1 MRTDKY
7 MKLVYIYVKHHNVL
21 EDIGVSLSNAHKVTF
36 ERQQLCLDTVESNLD
51 YYYGIQSTAIVGKNG
66 TGKSTL
72 LDFIES
78 SYEATDSSGL
88 LIWFNEKGK
97 TYHLCPI
104 NFDVD
109 SIKVESTYTVKVN
122 NNYRKF
128 LNYHKV
134 RLIKANN
141 LSGGESSTISRRTR
155 KNVFSHDLSLAQYKT
170 GSPTKLAQRIS
181 RLISFFA
188 NSSWMANEQ
197 NIKVEFEFF
206 FKPSSTIYLKNLLDR
221 DDVRKEF
228 KLYSDELKYLEHM
241 LQPRPAFISDSIDDP
256 SVSLFSE
263 LMRVNILSIL
273 RHVTKYSGFRA
284 KLQDFMFLKLLC
296 GYFTGRVDLSEP
308 DTVLDLMLSSKM
320 YEDSEV
326 KAIPE
331 ADAVIICKRFHG
343 VVEAIRRISEVISKH
358 RMNIEVK
365 DIDRF
370 TSSQTTLIIDLMMLI
385 SKLPSNVVSN
395 FHYGWKGFSTGEFA
409 KLNLFS
415 ELFYYINDEK
425 RSSSENHL
433 IVMDEVDLYL
443 HPDWQREF
451 LAEMLSFLKA
461 EYPRDRVQL
470 VLTSHSPIIIG
481 DFLPEDIISL
491 YREPR
496 QSPLVGDSFG
506 FGTQIL
512 QLYMDGMHLSSTFGC
527 HSKSHIDRIM
537 NNKINKSQTAF
548 DKELVSKI
556 KNSNIRRM
564 LEDTE

>member
-1 MRTDKY
+1 
-7 MKLVYIYVKHHNVL
+7 MKLIYMYVEQHNVL
-21 EDIGVSLSNAHKVTF
+21 EDIGVSLSSGHQITF
-36 ERQQLCLDTVESNLD
+36 ERQQLCLDTVESSLD
-51 YYYGIQSTAIVGKNG
+51 YYHGIQSSAIVGKNG

-78 SYEATDSSGL
+78 SYEATDSSGFF
-88 LIWFNEKGK
+88 IWFNEKEK
-97 TYHLCPI
+97 IYHLCPI

-109 SIKVESTYTVKVN
+109 SIKIESTHTVKVN
-122 NNYRKF
+122 SNYRRF

-141 LSGGESSTISRRTR
+141 LSGAESSAISRRAR

-181 RLISFFA
+181 RLINFFA
-188 NSSWMANEQ
+188 NSSWMSNEQ

-206 FKPSSTIYLKNLLDR
+206 FKPSSTIYLKNLLAR

-228 KLYSDELKYLEHM
+228 ELSSEDLQLLDHM
-241 LQPRPAFISDSIDDP
+241 LKTRPAFISDSVDDP
-256 SVSLFSE
+256 RISLFSE
-263 LMRVNILSIL
+263 LMRVNLLSIL

-284 KLQDFMFLKLLC
+284 KLQDFMFLKILC
-296 GYFTGRVDLSEP
+296 GYVTGRVDLSEP
-308 DTVLDLMLSSKM
+308 DTVLELIISSKM
-320 YEDSEV
+320 YEHSEV
-326 KAIPE
+326 KAISQ
-331 ADAVIICKRFHG
+331 ADAFIICKRFND
-343 VVEAIRRISEVISKH
+343 VVGSIKRISDVISEH
-358 RMNIEVK
+358 RLDIEVK
-365 DIDRF
+365 DKDRF
-370 TSSQTTLIIDLMMLI
+370 TSSQTALVIDLMMSI

-433 IVMDEVDLYL
+433 IIMDEVDLYL

-451 LAEMLSFLKA
+451 LADTLSFLKA
-461 EYPRDRVQL
+461 EYPRDSVQL

-481 DFLPEDIISL
+481 DFLPEDIVSL
-491 YREPR
+491 YREAR
-496 QSPLVGDSFG
+496 QSPQVGDSFG

-512 QLYMDGMHLSSTFGC
+512 QLYMDGMHLSSTFGS

-537 NNKINKSQTAF
+537 KNKINNSQTAF
-548 DKELVSKI
+548 DKELIRKI

-564 LEDTE
+564 LGDTE

>member
-1 MRTDKY
+1 
-7 MKLVYIYVKHHNVL
+7 MKLVYMYVEQHNVL
-21 EDIGVSLSNAHKVTF
+21 EDIGVGLSSGHKVTF
-36 ERQQLCLDTVESNLD
+36 KCQRLSLEIVESNLN
-51 YYYGIQSTAIVGKNG
+51 YYHGIQSSAIVGKNG

-78 SYEATDSSGL
+78 SYETTDSSGFF
-88 LIWFNEKGK
+88 IWFNEKEK

-104 NFDVD
+104 NFNVD
-109 SIKVESTYTVKVN
+109 SIKIESTHIVKVN
-122 NNYRKF
+122 NNYRNF

-141 LSGGESSTISRRTR
+141 LSGGESSSISRRAR

-188 NSSWMANEQ
+188 NSSWMSNEQ

-206 FKPSSTIYLKNLLDR
+206 FKPSSITYLKNLLAR
-221 DDVRKEF
+221 DNVRYEF
-228 KLYSDELKYLEHM
+228 GLSSEELKTLEHM
-241 LQPRPAFISDSIDDP
+241 LRTRPVFISDSIDDP
-256 SVSLFSE
+256 CISLFTE
-263 LMRVNILSIL
+263 LMRVNLLSIL
-273 RHVTKYSGFRA
+273 RHVSKYSGFRA

-296 GYFTGRVDLSEP
+296 GSMTGQVDLSEP
-308 DTVLDLMLSSKM
+308 DTVLDLILSSKM
-320 YEDSEV
+320 YDYSEV
-326 KAIPE
+326 KSIPE
-331 ADAVIICKRFHG
+331 ADAFIICNRFHDVVG
-343 VVEAIRRISEVISKH
+343 VIKRISEVITEH
-358 RMNIEVK
+358 RMDIEVK
-365 DIDRF
+365 DKDRF
-370 TSSQTTLIIDLMMLI
+370 TSSQTALVIDLMMTI

-409 KLNLFS
+409 KLNLFA

-425 RSSSENHL
+425 RSSSESHL

-451 LAEMLSFLKA
+451 LADTLSFLKA
-461 EYPRDRVQL
+461 EYPRDSVQL

-481 DFLPEDIISL
+481 DFLPEDIVSL
-491 YREPR
+491 YRQPR
-496 QSPLVGDSFG
+496 QSPQVGDSFG

-512 QLYMDGMHLSSTFGC
+512 QLYMDGMHLSSTFGS
-527 HSKSHIDRIM
+527 HSKSHIDRIV
-537 NNKINKSQTAF
+537 NNKINNSQTAF
-548 DKELVSKI
+548 DKELIRKI

-564 LEDTE
+564 LGDDE

>member
-7 MKLVYIYVKHHNVL
+7 MKLVYVYVKHHNVL
-21 EDIGVSLSNAHKVTF
+21 DDIGVSLSNAHQVTF

-78 SYEATDSSGL
+78 SYEATDSTGFF
-88 LIWFNEKGK
+88 IWFNEKEK
-97 TYHLCPI
+97 IYHLCPI

-109 SIKVESTYTVKVN
+109 SIKVESSYTVKVS
-122 NNYRKF
+122 NNYRRF

-206 FKPSSTIYLKNLLDR
+206 FKPSSTIYLKNLLAR

-228 KLYSDELKYLEHM
+228 ELSSEELKYLEHT
-241 LQPRPAFISDSIDDP
+241 LQTRPAFISDSIDDP
-256 SVSLFSE
+256 RVSLFSE
-263 LMRVNILSIL
+263 LMRVNLISIL

-296 GYFTGRVDLSEP
+296 GSFTGRVDLSEP
-308 DTVLDLMLSSKM
+308 DTVLDLILNSKM
-320 YEDSEV
+320 YEHSEV
-326 KAIPE
+326 MAISE
-331 ADAVIICKRFHG
+331 ADAFIICKRFHD
-343 VVEAIRRISEVISKH
+343 VVGAIRRISDVISEH
-358 RMNIEVK
+358 RINIEVK
-365 DIDRF
+365 DKDRF
-370 TSSQTTLIIDLMMLI
+370 TSSQTALVIDLMMSI

-409 KLNLFS
+409 KLNLFA

-425 RSSSENHL
+425 RSSSESHL

-451 LAEMLSFLKA
+451 LADTLSFLKA
-461 EYPRDRVQL
+461 EYPRDSVQL

-481 DFLPEDIISL
+481 DFLPEDIVSL

-512 QLYMDGMHLSSTFGC
+512 QLYMDGMHLSSTFGS
-527 HSKSHIDRIM
+527 HSKSHIDRIL
-537 NNKINKSQTAF
+537 NNKINNCQTAF
-548 DKELVSKI
+548 DKELVRKI

-564 LEDTE
+564 LGDDE